1 MKNLLRFTLVVGD
14 SNSTTFYS
22 NLLKLIKMEL
32 AEAGPKGISIN
43 DITTLLYDN
52 FDLEFTTEEIIKAI
66 EKDKSNTILKL
77 SLNDDKKAI
86 TYTLDPKECD
96 KYKKKQSNIL
106 TNIVELFIKEN
117 EKYNMSN
124 KETLINLVTQFIY
137 NAFNEDKKTFLAYM
151 NYKDKTQKLNGNH
164 KFDENQIQIINDF
177 LIWDNKEKDNY
188 IYHSVSSCY
197 EYCLLTLKKDNN
209 YFQQVFNQ
217 KVFYLD
223 SNILFKYILFEN
235 HEHHRMIKLF
245 IEKCKSAGI
254 ALKYTNYTRDEMLN
268 TISNYVKYLK
278 SQFRHNEPISGE
290 AIKTIAPSFKNYD
303 FYEAYYLWQKQNPKK
318 GFNEFREFLEK
329 RVTTNLSKFGYESNE
344 TFESK
349 PTRTEFDLLT
359 SELNEYKK
367 GFGKDTSIEPIKHD
381 VNSYMF
387 MKKKNSNQEKNSF
400 MNVKYYF
407 ITLDKVLVNW
417 SSDRNKGDIPTF
429 VLPSVWY
436 STLLK
441 YKNRT
446 ENDYG
451 AFCKFLSITTGIE
464 DVMSSQEETRKEIL
478 STILELDEKANFK
491 EELIY
496 RIDKKLREEN
506 LHIENVDEFIEK
518 EHKSLTDEKV
528 SIATKDVENQKEIEI
543 DRIKKES
550 QENQEYSFNQGHF
563 EGQNEIYDRQTNK
576 IVKRNKIIRIIIKWF
591 FIISLVVLTGLLVLV
606 LFDAKLNQK
615 FQNFNNNAF
624 IVELLINCVST
635 ILQILCS
642 SPKFFSIDDKIIKD
656 KVIKKLSK

>member
-1 MKNLLRFTLVVGD
+1 M
-14 SNSTTFYS
+14 
-22 NLLKLIKMEL
+22 
-32 AEAGPKGISIN
+32 
-43 DITTLLYDN
+43 
-52 FDLEFTTEEIIKAI
+52 
-66 EKDKSNTILKL
+66 
-77 SLNDDKKAI
+77 
-86 TYTLDPKECD
+86 
-96 KYKKKQSNIL
+96 
-106 TNIVELFIKEN
+106 
-117 EKYNMSN
+117 
-124 KETLINLVTQFIY
+124 
-137 NAFNEDKKTFLAYM
+137 
-151 NYKDKTQKLNGNH
+151 
-164 KFDENQIQIINDF
+164 
-177 LIWDNKEKDNY
+177 
-188 IYHSVSSCY
+188 
-197 EYCLLTLKKDNN
+197 
-209 YFQQVFNQ
+209 
-217 KVFYLD
+217 
-223 SNILFKYILFEN
+223 
-235 HEHHRMIKLF
+235 
-245 IEKCKSAGI
+245 
-254 ALKYTNYTRDEMLN
+254 
-268 TISNYVKYLK
+268 
-278 SQFRHNEPISGE
+278 
-290 AIKTIAPSFKNYD
+290 
-303 FYEAYYLWQKQNPKK
+303 
-318 GFNEFREFLEK
+318 
-329 RVTTNLSKFGYESNE
+329 
-344 TFESK
+344 
-349 PTRTEFDLLT
+349 
-359 SELNEYKK
+359 
-367 GFGKDTSIEPIKHD
+367 
-381 VNSYMF
+381 
-387 MKKKNSNQEKNSF
+387 
-400 MNVKYYF
+400 
-407 ITLDKVLVNW
+407 
-417 SSDRNKGDIPTF
+417 
-429 VLPSVWY
+429 WY